1 MNRKEIDA
9 LVRAHRGRAHP
20 VAFFHVLRQTAL
32 DDDDH
37 AFLLEHAAVL
47 TTHDLL
53 AWRSRCAPGFTGAVI
68 RRLAQIAIDDPGRF
82 DHEILRLARVDLAE
96 EEWIEIADLVRGK
109 VPDDVLARVIE
120 RARGQRAAE
129 PPRPAPADDVDFAAL
144 LADALDDSGVVA
156 AAPSAAIPA
165 EEAPEAILER
175 ARGAFSSEER
185 AMLLDWLARRGFARR
200 PLFEVALGA
209 VRAGSIDPTLIAWL
223 AGQLGTRAAWEAHGV
238 DLFLAFTDQGAFA
251 ELEDLL
257 AQTWSY
263 ASRAKEG
270 SSRLLE
276 AMHAAF
282 AAALVQSTHEGLA
295 AGDASRALTA
305 LSALACLD
313 PPARLSRSI
322 RDLGR
327 AESAV
332 GEVRTLI
339 DLNARLVKHTKAR
352 DASFA
357 GVIAAVQGL
366 ADARLAV

>member
-1 MNRKEIDA
+1 MEIDA

-47 TTHDLL
+47 TIHDLL

-68 RRLAQIAIDDPGRF
+68 RRLGQIAVDDPGRF
-82 DHEILRLARVDLAE
+82 DHEILRLPRVNLAE

-109 VPDDVLARVIE
+109 VPEDVFARVVE
-120 RARGQRAAE
+120 RGRGQRIAE
-129 PPRPAPADDVDFAAL
+129 APPPTESDAVDFVAM
-144 LADALDDSGVVA
+144 LADALDDPGVI
-156 AAPSAAIPA
+156 AAPPAAAIPA
-165 EEAPEAILER
+165 EEAPEVILER
-175 ARGAFSSEER
+175 AQGAFSSEER

-223 AGQLGTRAAWEAHGV
+223 AAQLGTRAAWEAHGV
-238 DLFLAFTDQGAFA
+238 DLFLAFTDFGAFA

-257 AQTWSY
+257 AQTWSF
-263 ASRAKEG
+263 ASREKGG
-270 SSRLLE
+270 SGRLLE
-276 AMHAAF
+276 AIHAAF
-282 AAALVQSTHEGLA
+282 AAALVQSTYEGLA

-313 PPARLSRSI
+313 PPSRLSRSI

-327 AESAV
+327 AEGAV

-352 DASFA
+352 EATFAS
-357 GVIAAVQGL
+357 VIAAVQGL
-366 ADARLAV
+366 ADARLAGS